1 MIELLMMCAP
11 TVDPVTMSA
20 VIKQESGGNPWA
32 LNNNSTK
39 KSTIFNSMADAIAAA
54 KDAIGRGESVDM
66 GLAQIN
72 SINLK
77 RLGLTVDQVFEPCTN
92 LAAGARIL
100 EYGFN
105 QTGNLPAALSMYNTG
120 KANSTIGQAYAQ
132 KVFSKAGVVVPA
144 IPGGQI
150 VNLPP
155 LSQNNHPAAGSHLPA
170 VRLNVEPSPQH
181 SMLQPT
187 QADRENS
194 WSSPAWR

>member
-20 VIKQESGGNPWA
+20 IVKQESGGHPWA

-39 KSTIFNSMADAIAAA
+39 KSTIFHSMADAIAAA
-54 KDAIGRGESVDM
+54 QDAIGKGQSVDM

-72 SINLK
+72 SKNLK
-77 RLGLTVDQVFEPCTN
+77 NLGLTLEEVFEPCTN
-92 LAAGARIL
+92 LAAGAKIL

-120 KANSTIGQAYAQ
+120 RANSTIGQAYAQ
-132 KVFSKAGVVVPA
+132 KVFSKAGVVVPG
-144 IPGGQI
+144 IPGGQL
-150 VNLPP
+150 VNMPP
-155 LSQNNHPAAGSHLPA
+155 LPQTGSNLPA
-170 VRLNVEPSPQH
+170 VRLSVVPSPEH
-181 SMLQPT
+181 SMLQP
-187 QADRENS
+187 QEDNEDSS